1 MNKNI
6 KIAKQLVKI
15 AKELIGSNNKEYN
28 LQRDYISLWAD
39 PSIKIYVTGI
49 NKFQMKKI
57 LKEIENKTG
66 GTTNIYAQRFG
77 GAEIFFDTKKEK
89 ITDDESKEPFPTLI
103 KILQNNG
110 LRRNK
115 QLTHT
120 EFDSVTEEEREE
132 YEKEQLKGKE
142 KKAEIGWDS
151 DRNRM
156 EREIW
161 LNLSGVTSREKEKVN
176 QEVYNTCQ
184 ARGLNY
190 VKMQGN
196 EINFHMTGGDV
207 SKSEYSKDP
216 FKTIIEV
223 LEKNGFTIN

>member
-1 MNKNI
+1 MNKNT

-66 GTTNIYAQRFG
+66 GKTNIYAQRFG
-77 GAEIFFDTKKEK
+77 AEIFFDTKEDL

-110 LRRNK
+110 FRRNK

-151 DRNRM
+151 RGM

-161 LNLSGVTSREKEKVN
+161 LNLSGVTSMEKKKVN
-176 QEVYNTCQ
+176 QDVYHTCQ
-184 ARGLNY
+184 ARGLDY

-196 EINFHMTGGDV
+196 EIKFHMTGGNV

-223 LEKNGFTIN
+223 LEKNGFTVS